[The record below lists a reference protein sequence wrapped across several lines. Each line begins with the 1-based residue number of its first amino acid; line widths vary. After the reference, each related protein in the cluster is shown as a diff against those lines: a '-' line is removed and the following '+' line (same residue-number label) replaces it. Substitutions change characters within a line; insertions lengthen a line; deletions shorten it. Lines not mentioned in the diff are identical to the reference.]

1 MAKHQITTLEERA
14 LQDPDVRF
22 GYDNYDLLR
31 QLGGFVRE
39 MRTSNALSQKALEEL
54 SGVPQADISRLES
67 GSMER
72 GPTLLTLVRLAH
84 AAGKRL
90 VIGLQEPGAGEV
102 AQGPGADAKNRD
114 KGSQSLVQ
122 LISL

>member
-1 MAKHQITTLEERA
+1 MAKHQMSTLEQRA
-14 LQDPDVRF
+14 LQDPEVRF
-22 GYDNYDLLR
+22 GYHNYELLR
-31 QLGGFVRE
+31 QIGGFVRE
-39 MRTSNALSQKALEEL
+39 MRTSNALSQQALEEL

-90 VIGLQEPGAGEV
+90 VIGLQEPAAGEV
-102 AQGPGADAKNRD
+102 VQGAGTDEESLER
-114 KGSQSLVQ
+114 GSRSLVQ
-122 LISL
+122 LMSL